1 MTSRGSLF
9 LSVLACLSPAASAQT
24 IVAAHSGVINFF
36 EGSVSVDGRTLE
48 QKFGRFNEIKPG
60 SELRTTLGRAEI
72 MLTPGVL
79 LRVDENSTIRM
90 VSNTLADTR
99 LEFVGGSAIL
109 DSCNAAPGAP
119 VRIAYKDFQMRFA
132 KAGRYRMDS
141 DPASLQVDQ
150 GEADVLLRDK
160 ALLVKAGQ
168 ALPFS
173 SPLTAR
179 VAAIRDHTGLEQW
192 DSDRSASISADN
204 QSAADSDNLSTA
216 LNDPQNASG
225 GGSGYDPGYF
235 GGLTPDPVVSG
246 GYYANAGTVPLWL
259 YPGFFPGV
267 GFGYLPLF
275 VRLPAYGLGIFPY
288 RTGTIGR
295 VPLRTYSPTRT
306 GTAPLR
312 TTPRPA
318 VHAIGIGH
326 R

>member
-1 MTSRGSLF
+1 MTSRSSLF

-24 IVAAHSGVINFF
+24 VVAAHSGVINFF
-36 EGSVSVDGRTLE
+36 EGSVSVDGQTLE
-48 QKFGRFNEIKPG
+48 QKFGRFSEIKPG

-72 MLTPGVL
+72 MLTPGVM
-79 LRVDENSTIRM
+79 LRVDQNSTIRM

-99 LEFVGGSAIL
+99 LEFVGGAAIL
-109 DSCNAAPGAP
+109 DSRNAAPGAP
-119 VRIAYKDFQMRFA
+119 VHIAYKDFQMRFA
-132 KAGRYRMDS
+132 RAGRYRMDS
-141 DPASLQVDQ
+141 DPAGLQVDQ

-173 SPLTAR
+173 SPLTAKM
-179 VAAIRDHTGLEQW
+179 ADIRDNTAFEQW

-225 GGSGYDPGYF
+225 ASGYDAGGYF

-246 GYYANAGTVPLWL
+246 GYYASAGTVPLWL

-267 GFGYLPLF
+267 GFGYMPLF
-275 VRLPAYGLGIFPY
+275 VRLPAYGSGIFPY

-306 GTAPLR
+306 WTAPLR

-318 VHAIGIGH
+318 VRAIGIGH

>member
-1 MTSRGSLF
+1 MTSRASLF
-9 LSVLACLSPAASAQT
+9 LSVLASLSPAASAQT
-24 IVAAHSGVINFF
+24 IVAAHSGVINCF
-36 EGSVSVDGRTLE
+36 EGSVSVDGQTLE
-48 QKFGRFNEIKPG
+48 QRFGRFNEIKPG
-60 SELRTTLGRAEI
+60 SDLRTTLGRAEI

-79 LRVDENSTIRM
+79 LRVDQNSAIRM
-90 VSNTLADTR
+90 VSNSLADTR
-99 LEFVGGSAIL
+99 LEFLGGSAIL
-109 DSCNAAPGAP
+109 DSRNAAPGAP
-119 VRIAYKDFQMRFA
+119 VHITYKDFQMRFA
-132 KAGRYRMDS
+132 RAGRYRMDS
-141 DPASLQVDQ
+141 DPAGLQVDQ

-160 ALLVKAGQ
+160 ALLVKAGE

-173 SPLTAR
+173 LPLTAR
-179 VAAIRDHTGLEQW
+179 VAAIRDHIGLEQW

-204 QSAADSDNLSTA
+204 QSAADSDNLSSA

-225 GGSGYDPGYF
+225 GASGYDPGYYG
-235 GGLTPDPVVSG
+235 GGLTPDPVISG

-259 YPGFFPGV
+259 YPGFGV
-267 GFGYLPLF
+267 GYMPLF

-295 VPLRTYSPTRT
+295 IPYRTYSPTRT

-312 TTPRPA
+312 TAPRPA

>member
-36 EGSVSVDGRTLE
+36 EGSVSVDGQTLE

-72 MLTPGVL
+72 MLTPGVM
-79 LRVDENSTIRM
+79 LRVDQNSAIRM
-90 VSNTLADTR
+90 VSNALSDTR
-99 LEFVGGSAIL
+99 LEFVGGAAIL
-109 DSCNAAPGAP
+109 DSRNAAPGAP
-119 VRIAYKDFQMRFA
+119 VHINYKDFQMRFA
-132 KAGRYRMDS
+132 RAGRYRMDS
-141 DPASLQVDQ
+141 DPAGLQIDQ

-179 VAAIRDHTGLEQW
+179 VAAIRDNTGLEQW

-204 QSAADSDNLSTA
+204 QSAADSDNLSSA

-225 GGSGYDPGYF
+225 GGGGYSPGYY
-235 GGLTPDPVVSG
+235 GGLAPDPVAGG
-246 GYYANAGTVPLWL
+246 GYYANAGTAPFYL
-259 YPGFFPGV
+259 YPGL

-275 VRLPAYGLGIFPY
+275 VRVPASGLGLFPY
-288 RTGTIGR
+288 RTGIIGR
-295 VPLRTYSPTRT
+295 VPVRTFSPTRT

-312 TTPRPA
+312 IAPRPA
-318 VHAIGIGH
+318 VHAIGIG
-326 R
+326 RR